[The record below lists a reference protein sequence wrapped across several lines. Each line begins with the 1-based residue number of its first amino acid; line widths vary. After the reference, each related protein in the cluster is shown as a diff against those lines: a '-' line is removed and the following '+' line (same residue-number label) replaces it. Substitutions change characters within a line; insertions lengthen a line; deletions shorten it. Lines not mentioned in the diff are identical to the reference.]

1 MMRLKMKTLRKS
13 VASEL
18 KDYYPEGADVE
29 FVNDPVDLSEEP
41 SHSPFR
47 GWWKALDDRMKYEAR
62 RKPG

>member
-1 MMRLKMKTLRKS
+1 MKTLRKS

-47 GWWKALDDRMKYEAR
+47 GWWKALDDRMK
-62 RKPG
+62 